1 MLAAVSCAGTSFYA
15 PRVTR
20 IWPYKIICYNVCVY
34 VFVQKIYIHSMSC
47 SLTIA
52 LDARDSNKM
61 SMNVLG
67 TYLQIFFA
75 YTQNSISTKTK
86 EEKKIAQGHTHLPIL
101 AKFFYLM
108 PSHFFSLVPTRS
120 VWSCAF
126 LRFLAI
132 AFAFVSRLI
141 ICCSIFILSLQ
152 PLFLRTHEIH

>member
-1 MLAAVSCAGTSFYA
+1 MLAAISCAGTSFYA

-108 PSHFFSLVPTRS
+108 PSHFFFRWFRHDLSDRVRFCVFWRSL
-120 VWSCAF
+120 
-126 LRFLAI
+126 LL
-132 AFAFVSRLI
+132 
-141 ICCSIFILSLQ
+141 
-152 PLFLRTHEIH
+152 LFLVWLFVVQF

>member
-1 MLAAVSCAGTSFYA
+1 M
-15 PRVTR
+15 
-20 IWPYKIICYNVCVY
+20 CVY

-108 PSHFFSLVPTRS
+108 PSHFFFVGSDTICLIVC
-120 VWSCAF
+120 V
-126 LRFLAI
+126 
-132 AFAFVSRLI
+132 FAFFGDRFCFCFSFDYLLFNFYTI
-141 ICCSIFILSLQ
+141 ASTSLS
-152 PLFLRTHEIH
+152 TYT